1 MTPVQRLRR
10 FALIAAGMLCLALA
24 MAGVVLPGL
33 PTTPFVLLAA
43 ACFARASPRLH
54 VWLLNHRYLGP
65 MLRDWE
71 AHRSLPLRVKQLST
85 SLMAAMVALSV
96 WQFTGKPWLQLLL
109 LGLGITGAWVVWRI
123 PTRPAQKNNNEPTA
137 PKCRKH
143 R

>member
-43 ACFARASPRLH
+43 A
-54 VWLLNHRYLGP
+54 WLLNHRYLGP

-109 LGLGITGAWVVWRI
+109 LGLGMTGAWVVWCI

>member
-24 MAGVVLPGL
+24 MAGMVLPGL

-54 VWLLNHRYLGP
+54 AWLLNHRYLGP

-96 WQFTGKPWLQLLL
+96 WQLTGKPWLQLLL
-109 LGLGITGAWVVWRI
+109 LGLGMTGAWVVWRI

-137 PKCRKH
+137 PKCREH